1 MAKNLID
8 LGDRV
13 GAHGMENPEEVLE
26 PKELEVSQTI
36 ASEQSVTLKNKRSV
50 VKRKITIHLKAL
62 SSEIEQFGSKFRIR
76 RIIADLKQ
84 CLQEAELLNVQYLA
98 FTPEIEH
105 DKILEWY
112 DVEFGRV
119 NDALDEALTHLNERE
134 SEETSQATS
143 VSRRSKVFSKSDPV
157 VIKAKAAAAQ
167 AFAKK
172 QRESAKEK
180 LRELER
186 QAELQKKL
194 WKAKEEVERVKM
206 EAELELE
213 KQRSMSDEAQKTRQI
228 EAEAIRLEVE
238 AEVLENEAGDP
249 DSLQQ
254 RLKDFEGEE
263 IIPVSP
269 KEEIAKEVKPVHVPE
284 NSMAFV
290 GARMSTSTPKQGMT
304 HQPLKVKFQ
313 DKETVSNEG
322 LHVETPAN
330 TIILRSSVDSLPKL
344 KLDSFDG
351 DPIRWSDWM
360 SMFQSIIDDA
370 DISRNAKMQHLQNAV
385 IGRAKE
391 AIEGY
396 GYSRELYAEA
406 LEKLESRFG
415 KSHVVVKAHLNRL
428 RKWVKLSDDRL
439 HEVRRFSDVIST
451 AVKTFKRLGYTNDL
465 HAANNLNMVVDKLPY
480 SLRVKWKEY
489 RREKELKHATL
500 LDFEK
505 WIEMQAEVHDDFG
518 IRTSKPPLVPPDHK
532 LKHRGGSA
540 VYSAVTAPSG
550 GSPRFNQSGQFTSP
564 PYVLGD
570 GKCHKLHSCPKF
582 KELSVVE
589 RLAKVKEHGLC
600 FRCFGR
606 HWANKCRCTKQC
618 GVNGCTRLHHEL
630 LHRTI
635 DENRPLSIP
644 TPEEPPIQHSQPEP
658 LVEGSHVMQATPN
671 KSRVLLQV
679 VPVTLYG
686 PCGQLNAH
694 ALLDSGSTCSL
705 IRGDVADQLDLDGPP
720 TSLDLFGIQVTSH
733 LKTKRVSFNI
743 GPVDEDSTRY
753 LVENALVAERLNVP
767 PTSVNTANVQSQWKH
782 FS

>member
-1 MAKNLID
+1 M
-8 LGDRV
+8 
-13 GAHGMENPEEVLE
+13 
-26 PKELEVSQTI
+26 
-36 ASEQSVTLKNKRSV
+36 
-50 VKRKITIHLKAL
+50 
-62 SSEIEQFGSKFRIR
+62 
-76 RIIADLKQ
+76 
-84 CLQEAELLNVQYLA
+84 
-98 FTPEIEH
+98 
-105 DKILEWY
+105 
-112 DVEFGRV
+112 
-119 NDALDEALTHLNERE
+119 
-134 SEETSQATS
+134 
-143 VSRRSKVFSKSDPV
+143 
-157 VIKAKAAAAQ
+157 
-167 AFAKK
+167 
-172 QRESAKEK
+172 
-180 LRELER
+180 
-186 QAELQKKL
+186 
-194 WKAKEEVERVKM
+194 
-206 EAELELE
+206 
-213 KQRSMSDEAQKTRQI
+213 
-228 EAEAIRLEVE
+228 
-238 AEVLENEAGDP
+238 
-249 DSLQQ
+249 
-254 RLKDFEGEE
+254 
-263 IIPVSP
+263 
-269 KEEIAKEVKPVHVPE
+269 
-284 NSMAFV
+284 
-290 GARMSTSTPKQGMT
+290 
-304 HQPLKVKFQ
+304 
-313 DKETVSNEG
+313 
-322 LHVETPAN
+322 
-330 TIILRSSVDSLPKL
+330 
-344 KLDSFDG
+344 
-351 DPIRWSDWM
+351 
-360 SMFQSIIDDA
+360 
-370 DISRNAKMQHLQNAV
+370 
-385 IGRAKE
+385 
-391 AIEGY
+391 
-396 GYSRELYAEA
+396 
-406 LEKLESRFG
+406 
-415 KSHVVVKAHLNRL
+415 
-428 RKWVKLSDDRL
+428 SDDRL
-439 HEVRRFSDVIST
+439 HEVRRFSDVISN

-480 SLRVKWKEY
+480 FLRVKWKEY

-564 PYVLGD
+564 PCVLGD

-635 DENRPLSIP
+635 EENRPLSIP

-658 LVEGSHVMQATPN
+658 LVEGSHVMQATSN

-694 ALLDSGSTCSL
+694 ALLDSGGTCSL

-782 FS
+782 LADIELQDVDRAEIKVILGSDVTEIIIPREVREGPKGSPFGIKTKLGWTVTEHSHDILAIQNPYVSFTRLHLNKNIMNR